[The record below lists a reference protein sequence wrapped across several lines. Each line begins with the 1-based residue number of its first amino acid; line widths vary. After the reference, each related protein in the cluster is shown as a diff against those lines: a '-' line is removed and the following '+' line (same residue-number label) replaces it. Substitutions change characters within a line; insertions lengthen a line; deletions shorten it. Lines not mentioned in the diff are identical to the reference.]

1 MNTLAFCSV
10 MAGIHLVCMRA
21 APKVMPSILFCW
33 PMVSEVDACGM
44 TVEVGLSL
52 PYSVTFCCCVMKWQQ
67 RGYLTEGYLTWESV

>member
-1 MNTLAFCSV
+1 
-10 MAGIHLVCMRA
+10 
-21 APKVMPSILFCW
+21 
-33 PMVSEVDACGM
+33 MVSEVDACGM